1 MNPADTLPCS
11 PAYFVRYDPAV
22 AWHGAVGTPK
32 SRIQISACRLV
43 ILCVSFLILPPHKHC
58 ASALKQATTVSLQ
71 IYSSSRLTTLNNQQ
85 PMLRGRPHSS
95 CLRSFLT
102 TILHAFS
109 VSCTPHRN
117 DVRPEAFESKIV
129 AGGWWC
135 GEVARLCGPN
145 WFGARKDLL
154 PSRCVGRNCN
164 ACPLVCGVLRGS
176 VQI

>member
-11 PAYFVRYDPAV
+11 PTYFVRHDPSV
-22 AWHGAVGTPK
+22 AWHRAVGTPK

-43 ILCVSFLILPPHKHC
+43 ILCVSFLILPPHKRC
-58 ASALKQATTVSLQ
+58 AIALKQATTVSLH

-85 PMLRGRPHSS
+85 PMLHGRPHSS

-117 DVRPEAFESKIV
+117 DVRPEALRIKDYTGCVVVGVGGRCLALRTKRVLSK
-129 AGGWWC
+129 
-135 GEVARLCGPN
+135 E
-145 WFGARKDLL
+145 
-154 PSRCVGRNCN
+154 
-164 ACPLVCGVLRGS
+164 GS
-176 VQI
+176 PAI